1 MSDAELFV
9 TLTNSDSV
17 VFNGSI
23 TVVVE
28 NKVEFIIESVTFFSS
43 RVVVVNSVLF
53 NMGSVVFWEIIV
65 VFIALVGA
73 DVVVF
78 TVEFSA
84 NLVVFI
90 SIVFNNV
97 VVFIAFVIVDV
108 VVFMAFVINNI
119 VVFIGLVIGSVV
131 VFIVGKVEFSNEIV
145 VIFESIEVEFSWLAS
160 VDVNNVVSFKLIVVV
175 FKDNA
180 VLVVFEIVD
189 VVVDDVVVPVAVW
202 LFINL

>member
-1 MSDAELFV
+1 MRLSLDVVVNSSLLIMSDAELFV

-23 TVVVE
+23 TVVAE

-53 NMGSVVFWEIIV
+53 NMDSVVFWEIIV

-97 VVFIAFVIVDV
+97 VVFIAFVIVDI

-145 VIFESIEVEFSWLAS
+145 VIFESIEVEFS
-160 VDVNNVVSFKLIVVV
+160 
-175 FKDNA
+175 
-180 VLVVFEIVD
+180 
-189 VVVDDVVVPVAVW
+189 
-202 LFINL
+202 